1 MVELQAVEPGVLG
14 PAVVELRAVE
24 QAALELQVVELA
36 VQGTVAELQAVE
48 LAVVGPVVE
57 LRVVEQAVVGPA
69 VVELGVVGPAV
80 VELQA
85 VAAMAKVGTAMA
97 ARLPATGTGPA
108 EPETAVGMA
117 LATEEV
123 TAVATVGRDPLSRAL
138 MRDAQRR

>member
-1 MVELQAVEPGVLG
+1 MVELQAVEPGSLG

-36 VQGTVAELQAVE
+36 VQGPVAELQAVE
-48 LAVVGPVVE
+48 LAVVE
-57 LRVVEQAVVGPA
+57 LQAVEQAA
-69 VVELGVVGPAV
+69 VEPEAVELAVLEPEV
-80 VELQA
+80 VELQV